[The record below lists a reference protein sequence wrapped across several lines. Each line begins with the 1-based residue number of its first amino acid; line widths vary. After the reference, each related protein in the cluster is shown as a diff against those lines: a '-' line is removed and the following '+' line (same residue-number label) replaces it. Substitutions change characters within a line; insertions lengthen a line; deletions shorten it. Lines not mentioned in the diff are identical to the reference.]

1 MPVFSANS
9 FRLLSPNTK
18 GICTAIVLLGLH
30 ITFKEN
36 NVFLKDVVVR
46 GCSETHQK
54 HSRTIITITIITE
67 NLNSGFFK
75 NDFCYIKFNEY
86 GHPISWSQ

>member
-1 MPVFSANS
+1 MPAFSVNS
-9 FRLLSPNTK
+9 FGLLSPNTE
-18 GICTAIVLLGLH
+18 GICTAIVLPGLH

-36 NVFLKDVVVR
+36 SVFLKDAVV
-46 GCSETHQK
+46 K
-54 HSRTIITITIITE
+54 HIKKFPEQLAIITE

-86 GHPISWSQ
+86 GHHLSWSQ